1 MFVCGRVHP
10 WPLPPRTLWAL
21 DTVGRLDE
29 QQYFTSLNLG
39 YQNIPPEQSGSWD
52 SLFFPISKW
61 WSFTNL
67 KKSKYHDRSLRTRT
81 VACHL
86 SLNCEQIYTDH
97 SWTIEDEDP
106 HLDTTWLV
114 VPWNAGNKYSCAQW
128 VQYMKKTDLG
138 NITNYHMV
146 QPSTSSQKISHC
158 SVISLYLMNVYYTV
172 HIYIYSPN
180 PIKNNKKNH
189 LPTSPCNSHFPTAV
203 SPWGALMQS
212 IKGIPLHL
220 GIGAI
225 TPVKASDI
233 AGISGC
239 LRWLECVQSH
249 FGEPFKQPKMVNEFL
264 FLSDHCNSIAVNSM
278 LQW

>member
-67 KKSKYHDRSLRTRT
+67 KQSKYHDRSLRTRT

-172 HIYIYSPN
+172 HIYIYILQIQSKTTRKTISQPLLAT
-180 PIKNNKKNH
+180 PIF
-189 LPTSPCNSHFPTAV
+189 LPLFRLEVHWCSRSKEYPYI
-203 SPWGALMQS
+203 WAL
-212 IKGIPLHL
+212 GP
-220 GIGAI
+220 
-225 TPVKASDI
+225 
-233 AGISGC
+233 
-239 LRWLECVQSH
+239 
-249 FGEPFKQPKMVNEFL
+249 
-264 FLSDHCNSIAVNSM
+264 
-278 LQW
+278 